1 MIVQAGKFLASL
13 LSELNDV
20 QTPVLRRRSFGN
32 QAFLS
37 EGVEYP
43 AQITFIDAD
52 LFPDLLGG
60 AVFGVSYFIKYPPFR
75 EREWT
80 VQKVLVKQSYDIGI
94 KPVEAP
100 YLFDQFLVTFHA
112 YMIAK
117 LLDFVK

>member
-1 MIVQAGKFLASL
+1 MIVQARKFLSPFL
-13 LSELNDV
+13 RELNDV
-20 QTPVLRRRSFGN
+20 QTPILRRRGFGN

-37 EGVEYP
+37 EGTEYP

-52 LFPDLLGG
+52 LFPDLLCG
-60 AVFGVSYFIKYPPFR
+60 AVFSVLYFIEHPPFR

-80 VQKVLVKQSYDIGI
+80 VQEVLVKQPNDVRV

-100 YLFDQFLVTFHA
+100 DSLDQFLVTFHVQ
-112 YMIAK
+112 MIIK